1 MTNFVFME
9 ALAIK
14 RLTEKIKDL
23 PENMIQEIS
32 DFVDF
37 LVYRNQKDWYDL
49 LTSEEKQA
57 IEEGLKDIEEGR
69 VISHEKVM
77 EEMRQYIQTKKG

>member
-1 MTNFVFME
+1 ME

-49 LTSEEKQA
+49 LTPEEKQA

>member
-1 MTNFVFME
+1 ME
-9 ALAIK
+9 AIAIK
-14 RLTEKIKDL
+14 RLKEKIKDL

-49 LTSEEKQA
+49 LTPEEKQA

>member
-1 MTNFVFME
+1 ME
-9 ALAIK
+9 VLAIK

-49 LTSEEKQA
+49 LTPEEKQA

-69 VISHEKVM
+69 VVSHEKVM

>member
-1 MTNFVFME
+1 ME

>member
-1 MTNFVFME
+1 ME
-9 ALAIK
+9 AIAIK

-49 LTSEEKQA
+49 LTPEEKQA

>member
-1 MTNFVFME
+1 ME

-37 LVYRNQKDWYDL
+37 LVYKNQKDWYDL
-49 LTSEEKQA
+49 LTPEEKQA

-77 EEMRQYIQTKKG
+77 EEMRQYIQTK